1 MRTPRL
7 AILAAALALGLTA
20 CPGEPVDVEDPPDDD
35 VVEPPPEEPPEE
47 EAPPAGVLAAAI
59 SSEPDQI
66 DPHMTTAYAS
76 FQVLENVYDTLVQ
89 PDPELDFE
97 AALATDWEV
106 SDDQLTWTFELREGV
121 VWHDGSDFTADDVVY
136 SYERIMDPDAGAAN
150 AFRFETVESVT
161 AVDDHTV
168 ELTLTE
174 PTPNLLAN
182 IAGFKGM
189 AIIPQ
194 GAADELALEREAIGT
209 GPFQFVDWVDGSHLT
224 LEAHGDYWGDGPN
237 VDGVEFRFI
246 PEGTV
251 AMTNLRGGQVHWTDN
266 IPPVEIEDVL
276 AAGDLESDSTPSN
289 DYWYFAFNND
299 REPFDDVR
307 VRQAL
312 AFAFDRDA
320 ITEAAM
326 FGAATANQTAI
337 PEDSFWFF
345 DYAPYDYD
353 VGQAQGLLEEAGVTD
368 LSVDLMVTDEF
379 EETIRAAE
387 VLEAQW
393 GEVGVAV
400 DIRVLD
406 FSTWLDE
413 QGEGNFD
420 AFLLGWLGNIDPHD
434 FYYAQHHCE
443 GGFNFHGYCNPDVD
457 ALLDEARVELDE
469 DQRKELYDE
478 AAQLI
483 VDEASYVFLYNP
495 DVVQAWRPEVSGYE
509 VRADRAIRFENVSID

>member
-1 MRTPRL
+1 
-7 AILAAALALGLTA
+7 
-20 CPGEPVDVEDPPDDD
+20 
-35 VVEPPPEEPPEE
+35 
-47 EAPPAGVLAAAI
+47 
-59 SSEPDQI
+59 
-66 DPHMTTAYAS
+66 
-76 FQVLENVYDTLVQ
+76 
-89 PDPELDFE
+89 
-97 AALATDWEV
+97 
-106 SDDQLTWTFELREGV
+106 
-121 VWHDGSDFTADDVVY
+121 
-136 SYERIMDPDAGAAN
+136 
-150 AFRFETVESVT
+150 
-161 AVDDHTV
+161 
-168 ELTLTE
+168 
-174 PTPNLLAN
+174 
-182 IAGFKGM
+182 
-189 AIIPQ
+189 
-194 GAADELALEREAIGT
+194 
-209 GPFQFVDWVDGSHLT
+209 
-224 LEAHGDYWGDGPN
+224 
-237 VDGVEFRFI
+237 
-246 PEGTV
+246 
-251 AMTNLRGGQVHWTDN
+251 
-266 IPPVEIEDVL
+266 
-276 AAGDLESDSTPSN
+276 
-289 DYWYFAFNND
+289 
-299 REPFDDVR
+299 
-307 VRQAL
+307 
-312 AFAFDRDA
+312 
-320 ITEAAM
+320 M

-353 VGQAQGLLEEAGVTD
+353 VAQAQGLLEEAGVTD

-509 VRADRAIRFENVSID
+509 VRADRAIRFETVSID